1 METRLTSAT
10 KEVII
15 GDDRPTVLIGER
27 INPAGKKKLAES
39 LKLGNM
45 DVVRKEA
52 IDQVKAGADV
62 LDVNVTVFGLDE
74 APILPKAV
82 QAVMDVTDVP
92 LCIDSANPD
101 ALKAALKL
109 YKGKA
114 LVNSVSG
121 EEKSLA
127 RVLPIIKEY
136 GAAVVGLTQDDEGIP
151 KDAKK
156 RIEIAEKIINR
167 AAQMGIP
174 SSDIV
179 IDCLAL
185 AVGADPRSA
194 VTAAETIR
202 EVKARFGVNMTLGAS
217 NISFGMPDR
226 IYINACY
233 LAMMI
238 AAGVTCPVVDSAKV
252 RPYILASDLLLAKDK
267 RARRYIEAFRIRSQA
282 AAEAAQNPA
291 VKK

>member
-1 METRLTSAT
+1 METKITSAT

-15 GDDRPTVLIGER
+15 GENYPTVIIGER

-39 LKLGNM
+39 LKAGNM
-45 DVVRKEA
+45 DIVRKEA
-52 IDQVKAGADV
+52 IEQVQAGADI

-74 APILPKAV
+74 APILPMAV
-82 QAVMDVTDVP
+82 QAVMEVTDAP

-101 ALKAALKL
+101 ALKAALKI
-109 YKGKA
+109 YKGKP

-136 GAAVVGLTQDDEGIP
+136 GAAVVGLTQDDDHGIP
-151 KDAKK
+151 KDART
-156 RIEIAEKIINR
+156 RIEIAEKIVNR

-185 AVGADPRSA
+185 AIGADALSA
-194 VTAAETIR
+194 VTAMETIK
-202 EVKARFGVNMTLGAS
+202 EVKARLGVNMTLGAS

-226 IYINACY
+226 VYINACY

-238 AAGVTCPVVDSAKV
+238 ASGVTCPVVDTAKV
-252 RPYILASDLLLAKDK
+252 RPYILAADLLLAKDK
-267 RARRYIEAFRIRSQA
+267 RARRYIQAFHLRAQQA
-282 AAEAAQNPA
+282 AE